1 MNARTLINASP
12 TRPNEATGK
21 RPSGDP
27 ARSGRIIAAL
37 VFFLAGAAL
46 SALWFTRGVWL
57 HSSAENPVAF
67 STATRAVLSHLDAP
81 VEIRFYSM
89 LDASSVPE
97 PVQAFAGR
105 VDQLLGRYEQAGG
118 GRVRVVRCETFSN
131 SSANAAEADG
141 INAFNNDK
149 GNACF
154 LGIAVVCGGQKE
166 SLPRLVPEWEQALE
180 PDLTRAITRA
190 IARAVESRPG
200 AQRVARIDTS
210 SLDAVRKA
218 IPDLDAVSL
227 EEGTRILRDASMVK
241 FKQAVNEMDASL
253 KDAEQRLIQAQAS
266 QSEAAQQ
273 SAAEELRKIQAEGTR
288 KIQQIAQDSHAQIAA
303 LQQLKKAS
311 P

>member
-1 MNARTLINASP
+1 MNAVPTQPHEVAGNRSP
-12 TRPNEATGK
+12 GQ
-21 RPSGDP
+21 P
-27 ARSGRIIAAL
+27 ARSGRILPAL
-37 VFFLAGAAL
+37 AFFLAGAAL
-46 SALWFTRGVWL
+46 SALWFTRAAWH
-57 HSSAENPVAF
+57 HSSADSPPAL
-67 STATRAVLSHLDAP
+67 SAATTGVLSHLDAP
-81 VEIRFYSM
+81 VEIRYYSM

-105 VDQLLGRYEQAGG
+105 VDQLLGQYEQAGG
-118 GRVRVVRCETFSN
+118 GRVRVVRCESFSN

-141 INAFNNDK
+141 ITAFNNDK

-154 LGIAVVCGGQKE
+154 LGIALVCGGQKE

-190 IARAVESRPG
+190 IARADESRPG
-200 AQRVARIDTS
+200 AQRVARVDTS
-210 SLDAVRKA
+210 NLVAVRKA
-218 IPDLDAVSL
+218 IPDLDALSL

-241 FKQAVNEMDASL
+241 FKQAVKEMDASL
-253 KDAEQRLIQAQAS
+253 KDAEQRLIQSQGN

-273 SAAEELRKIQAEGTR
+273 AAAEELRKIQADGTR